1 MPHYTYRCETC
12 EEEQELFHPMAEIVV
27 NCGLCGATESMKKVL
42 KFRKNRKIKNKTGQL
57 VKDFIQSAKEETE
70 IEKIRLA
77 KREKS

>member
-1 MPHYTYRCETC
+1 MPHYVYKCEEC
-12 EEEQELFHPMAEIVV
+12 EEEQERFHSMAEVVV
-27 NCGLCGATESMKKVL
+27 NCDLCGAAESMKKVL